1 MAKPKIA
8 DEIQKQRA
16 LVTDETRPPEAR
28 LNSARKLLR
37 DFGHTVVNVKM
48 SKRIAKLFLS
58 DQAQSAEVRKRA
70 GSLLEFAIKETETE
84 EEQSEADTIKAPAI
98 LGLDSSAEEVLEVRN
113 KDARFEPVA
122 NKFIYFPRNDRGYLM
137 QNFADLYDLLGFA
150 KTEDLPESLF
160 DDPYN
165 QLTEAAGRFHR
176 TINPKYLSQFVS
188 WKRARFGDTFP
199 PRDSIYFWLFVNEE
213 ECRRWNK
220 LGTIN
225 CPEEQP
231 VGTELR
237 KRLLRSGDMK
247 RSEIPFSWDLWWQIL
262 LKKPD
267 EVYWMPADTPNQ
279 YLTEFTGIELKPVAA
294 APLPAVKAK
303 PAELEPASIPQMAQP
318 APKIQRA
325 IQLAPIGAPK
335 EVCSFCFGV
344 PPEAVPPHR
353 CSDYQSLAQFKNDY
367 VDLNSMNNREA
378 SRSRDTAVQAANAL
392 NAQDEKI
399 KEKIVK
405 MGFGHAIQGN
415 RVLFDNV
422 LISFT
427 EWQKHHE
434 GI

>member
-1 MAKPKIA
+1 
-8 DEIQKQRA
+8 
-16 LVTDETRPPEAR
+16 
-28 LNSARKLLR
+28 
-37 DFGHTVVNVKM
+37 
-48 SKRIAKLFLS
+48 
-58 DQAQSAEVRKRA
+58 
-70 GSLLEFAIKETETE
+70 
-84 EEQSEADTIKAPAI
+84 
-98 LGLDSSAEEVLEVRN
+98 
-113 KDARFEPVA
+113 
-122 NKFIYFPRNDRGYLM
+122 
-137 QNFADLYDLLGFA
+137 
-150 KTEDLPESLF
+150 
-160 DDPYN
+160 
-165 QLTEAAGRFHR
+165 LTEAAGRFHR

-188 WKRARFGDTFP
+188 WKRAKFGDTFP
-199 PRDSIYFWLFVNEE
+199 SRDSIYFWLFVNEE